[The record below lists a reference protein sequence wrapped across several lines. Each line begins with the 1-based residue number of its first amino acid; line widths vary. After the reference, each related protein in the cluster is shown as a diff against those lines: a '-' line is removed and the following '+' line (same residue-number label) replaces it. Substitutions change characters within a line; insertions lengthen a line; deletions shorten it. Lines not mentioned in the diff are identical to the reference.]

1 MLSKSIDSYR
11 KKCIWFSFRFLL
23 YERYQSTQ
31 YIIIRRLTS
40 QNTLE
45 RRNLKQKMGEV
56 KVYNVWGMRL
66 CDVPELQF
74 WMKRSRSMFDKIE
87 VISTAFHSIDYRWA
101 LLVATGSTLYRIYTV
116 SKNAKSPERKSSYW
130 MNSKLSMFV
139 VTPRVWQKV

>member
-1 MLSKSIDSYR
+1 
-11 KKCIWFSFRFLL
+11 
-23 YERYQSTQ
+23 
-31 YIIIRRLTS
+31 
-40 QNTLE
+40 
-45 RRNLKQKMGEV
+45 MGEV
-56 KVYNVWGMRL
+56 KVYNVWGMKL

-116 SKNAKSPERKSSYW
+116 SKNTKSPERKSSYW
-130 MNSKLSMFV
+130 MNSKLSMYV